1 MTPKE
6 EIQDRPLKDRHIG
19 GVSRRNISK
28 ALLFAPFVLRAN
40 PNLSRARVKLDR
52 DRVIGP
58 IDQKIYGNFTE
69 HLGRCIEGGIFQENS
84 PLSDANGYRRDV
96 FKAVE
101 DLHVTLLRWPGG
113 NFASNYFWTDGI
125 GPRDQRPSR
134 LELAWGTVEDNRFG
148 THEFLNYAEKL
159 GTKPYLCAN
168 LGTGSWELAERWV
181 EYCNSSQP
189 TAMTKLRQ
197 KNGRQ
202 DPWKVEYWGLGN
214 EMDGPWQMGHRTAS
228 DYGKF
233 ALETAKIMKLVDP
246 SIKLVAA
253 GAADLRGDWVGWN
266 RTVLETLKDHAD
278 YLSLHLYVGNR
289 ENNFEEFMASSCQL
303 ANLTKTAEGIIRS
316 ALLGARPGKKLY
328 IAWDEWN
335 VWYRERGQGKESGR
349 HILEERYNLEDAL
362 VIATFLNTFL
372 NNAHIVKIANLAQLV
387 NVIAPIFTNDN
398 GLFLQTIY
406 YPLQLFANN
415 SKGVALELFVD
426 SPTYTSKTWGS
437 VPFLDISAAY
447 DNGSLVLNVVN
458 RHQTE
463 ALEAEFEAQ
472 DAKFSNAFAVS
483 EVNGP
488 DIKAENTFGSQKVG
502 IRKSSANVTNNRLI
516 YSFPPHSYTMLKG
529 QMI

>member
-1 MTPKE
+1 MK
-6 EIQDRPLKDRHIG
+6 QRH
-19 GVSRRNISK
+19 VSQPSRRNLAK
-28 ALLFAPFVLRAN
+28 GLLLAPFVLKAA
-40 PNLSRARVKLDR
+40 PNSSRALVKLDPA
-52 DRVIGP
+52 RVIGA
-58 IDQKIYGNFTE
+58 IDPKIYGNFTE

-96 FKAVE
+96 FKAVQ

-125 GPRDQRPSR
+125 GPREERPAR

-159 GTKPYLCAN
+159 GTEPYLCTN

-202 DPWKVEYWGLGN
+202 EPWRVQYWGLGN

-233 ALETAKIMKLVDP
+233 ALEAAKIMKLVDP
-246 SIKLVAA
+246 SIKVVAA
-253 GAADLRGDWVGWN
+253 GAADLQGDWVGWN
-266 RTVLETLKDHAD
+266 RTVLEALKDHAD
-278 YLSLHLYVGNR
+278 YLSLHLYVGNK
-289 ENNFEEFMASSCQL
+289 ENNFEEFMASSLQL
-303 ANLTKTAEGIIRS
+303 ESLTKTAEGLIRA
-316 ALLGARPGKKLY
+316 ALMNARPDKKLY

-335 VWYRERGQGKESGR
+335 VWYRARGDGKEKGR
-349 HILEERYNLEDAL
+349 HILEEHYNLEDAL

-372 NNAHIVKIANLAQLV
+372 NNAHMVKIANLAQLV

-415 SKGVALELFVD
+415 SRGNALELSIE
-426 SPTYTSKTWGS
+426 SPTYTSKKWGT
-437 VPFLDISAAY
+437 VPYLDISAAH
-447 DNGSLVLNVVN
+447 DQGSLVLSVVN
-458 RHQTE
+458 RHRTE

-472 DAKFSNAFAVS
+472 DAKFSTSFAVS

-488 DIKAENTFGSQKVG
+488 DIKAENNFGSQPVG
-502 IRKSSANVTNNRLI
+502 VKRSSIAVKNDRLV
-516 YSFPPHSYTMLKG
+516 YRFPPHSYTMLKG
-529 QMI
+529 TMA